1 MAKGGY
7 QIIDFQS
14 KNFTLGTG
22 MVFKGVYSLIEGTT
36 KPIYVSGIS
45 IAGVKYHD
53 TYLDLTVNNTV
64 YEGTI
69 YGKKITISNTDVVT
83 ISNITTG

>member
-7 QIIDFQS
+7 QIIDFKS

-22 MVFKGVYSLIEGTT
+22 MFFKGVYSLIEGTT
-36 KPIYVSGIS
+36 KPIYVTGIS
-45 IAGVKYHD
+45 IEGVEYRD
-53 TYLDLTVNNTV
+53 TYLDLTVNMDS
-64 YEGTI
+64 YEGII
-69 YGKKITISNTDVVT
+69 YGKKIKISDIDVVT